1 MRDSPKTIVRNMNGD
16 YFALQIP
23 LRVIPED
30 MQRLLHNI
38 VPIVPMLYCIF
49 WLYIRVGRQMA
60 LGATNF
66 KVSHK
71 VYDHFGIAAASAFSG

>member
-1 MRDSPKTIVRNMNGD
+1 
-16 YFALQIP
+16 
-23 LRVIPED
+23 
-30 MQRLLHNI
+30 
-38 VPIVPMLYCIF
+38 MLYCIF